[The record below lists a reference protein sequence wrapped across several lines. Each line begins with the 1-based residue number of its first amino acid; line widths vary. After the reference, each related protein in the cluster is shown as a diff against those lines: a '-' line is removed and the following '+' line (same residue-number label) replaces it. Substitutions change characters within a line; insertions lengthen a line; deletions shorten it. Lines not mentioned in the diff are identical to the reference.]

1 MSHLARQVR
10 PEHRRGTPSH
20 LPVGRHAGDANLHAY
35 VGNSPTNWTDPT
47 GLIYMLKPRDP
58 CDSGSAKPP
67 WWKQILCNPYFQDAI
82 IIIASAR
89 GGRGPAARAGAR
101 ARPSGTRPG
110 ARPSSGSGSRQPS
123 SNQAAN
129 KQAHDAAREA
139 GLNREQQRKLHD
151 AISGEG
157 IESYADILKIAKAI
171 KAGNW
176 H

>member
-1 MSHLARQVR
+1 MSRVLALFLCLVLLFVSHLTAQS
-10 PEHRRGTPSH
+10 GTIRYIYDE
-20 LPVGRHAGDANLHAY
+20 LGRLVGVIDGAGASAAYHYDA
-35 VGNSPTNWTDPT
+35 VGNLTSIT
-47 GLIYMLKPRDP
+47 R
-58 CDSGSAKPP
+58 
-67 WWKQILCNPYFQDAI
+67 
-82 IIIASAR
+82 
-89 GGRGPAARAGAR
+89 ARAGAR